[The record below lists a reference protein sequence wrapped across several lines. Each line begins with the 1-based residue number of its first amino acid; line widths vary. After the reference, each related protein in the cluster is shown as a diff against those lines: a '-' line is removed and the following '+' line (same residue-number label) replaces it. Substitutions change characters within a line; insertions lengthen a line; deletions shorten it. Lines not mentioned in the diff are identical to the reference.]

1 MIRPSMRRA
10 IWGTALVAVLSCT
23 DVGLIN
29 QGADGPSSP
38 DRAEFTGTVCVPLAA
53 GESFPVKVLY
63 AVEGGAGVDPQL
75 KSAIGDGLTQLASQF
90 PSPAVTFSLV
100 AYHSIARGLQGS
112 FVPAA
117 DLASPISQYSSY
129 QEAGPIS
136 VRSALQ
142 LAGSLVAGDMQTGC
156 KGLVARAR
164 YIVVLVM
171 NAKDNAC
178 ANPNFNPGINA
189 QCNAFL
195 PDEGRCST
203 CELTRLTEEIKNLA
217 IKHRA
222 GEVVVQPVY
231 VRMTSDPVARFQAAE
246 IARAG
251 GSDLIE
257 TDPSN
262 LVNTLQSRISYASLQ
277 QSLTLKRLIAFNR
290 NSIARDGQLLLDSDG
305 DAVPDDDETARGTD
319 PAKADTDSDGLMDG
333 VEVKMGMNPLV
344 FDMVNGCNASL
355 DTDTD
360 RLNDC
365 EERVLGTDPCISD
378 SDGDGVPE
386 LVELHVGTNP
396 LLPED
401 LNDNDRD
408 GTSNVQ
414 EIVQHT
420 DPNSADIE
428 FQADRSYGYAIKEVD
443 PTPDGRQC
451 YSLRVYNVGLV
462 TPLEL
467 PNPPFSNI
475 KRGINNVYIYFQ
487 VGRQNDPRGT
497 GIGSL
502 YVAPVQFIAP
512 NRRNPAGVISFTNEE
527 FVLGS

>member
-1 MIRPSMRRA
+1 MRRTLFGGA
-10 IWGTALVAVLSCT
+10 FLAVLSCT

-29 QGADGPSSP
+29 QGTDGPSAP
-38 DRAEFTGTVCVPLAA
+38 DRAELTGTVCVPLAA

-75 KSAIGDGLTQLASQF
+75 TSAITDGLTQLAAQF
-90 PSPAVTFSLV
+90 PSPAISFSLV
-100 AYHSIARGLQGS
+100 AYHSIARGLQGAY
-112 FVPAA
+112 VPAA
-117 DLASPISQYSSY
+117 ALASPIAQYTSY

-136 VRSALQ
+136 IRSALQ
-142 LAGSLVAGDMQTGC
+142 LANSLVAGDMQTGC
-156 KGLVARAR
+156 RGLVARAR
-164 YIVVLVM
+164 YVVVLVM
-171 NAKDNAC
+171 NSKDSAC

-195 PDEGRCST
+195 PDEARCST
-203 CELTRLTEEIKNLA
+203 CELTRLTEDLKNLA

-257 TDPSN
+257 TDPGN
-262 LVNTLQSRISYASLQ
+262 LVNTLQARISYASLQ

-290 NSIARDGQLLLDSDG
+290 SAIARDGELLVDSDG
-305 DAVPDDDETARGTD
+305 DAIPDVDESARGTD
-319 PAKADTDSDGLMDG
+319 PVKVDSDDDGLMDG
-333 VEVKMGMNPLV
+333 VEVKMGMNPGM
-344 FDMVNGCNASL
+344 FDRVNGCNASL
-355 DTDTD
+355 DTDSD

-378 SDGDGVPE
+378 SDGDGIPE
-386 LVELHVGTNP
+386 LVELHSGTNP

-401 LNDNDRD
+401 LDDNDRD

-428 FQADRSYGYAIKEVD
+428 FQAEHSYGYSIKEVE

-451 YSLRVYNVGLV
+451 YALRIYNVGLV
-462 TPLEL
+462 TPQER
-467 PNPPFSNI
+467 PNPPFPSI
-475 KRGINNVYIYFQ
+475 KRGVNDVYIYFQ
-487 VGRQNDPRGT
+487 VGRANDPRGT

-502 YVAPVQFIAP
+502 YVAPLQFIPP
-512 NRRNPAGVISFTNEE
+512 NRRNPRGVVSFTNEE

>member
-10 IWGTALVAVLSCT
+10 LWAGAVLAGLSCT

-29 QGADGPSSP
+29 QGADGPSGP

-75 KSAIGDGLTQLASQF
+75 KSAISDGLTQLAAQF
-90 PSPAVTFSLV
+90 PSPAVSFSLV
-100 AYHSIARGLQGS
+100 AYHSIARGLQGA
-112 FVPAA
+112 FVPAGA
-117 DLASPISQYSSY
+117 LASPIAQYSSY

-136 VRSALQ
+136 IRSALQ
-142 LAGSLVAGDMQTGC
+142 LANSLVAGDMQTGC
-156 KGLVARAR
+156 RGLVARAR
-164 YIVVLVM
+164 YVVVVVM

-195 PDEGRCST
+195 PDEARCST

-217 IKHRA
+217 IKHQA

-231 VRMTSDPVARFQAAE
+231 VRMVSDPVARFQAAE

-257 TDPSN
+257 TDPNN
-262 LVNTLQSRISYASLQ
+262 LVNTLQGRISYASLQ

-290 NSIARDGQLLLDSDG
+290 NAIARDGELLVDSDG
-305 DAVPDDDETARGTD
+305 DGVADLDETARGTD
-319 PAKADTDSDGLMDG
+319 PVKADTDLDGLMDG
-333 VEVKMGMNPLV
+333 IEVKMGMNPLV
-344 FDMVNGCNASL
+344 FDVVNGCNASL

-378 SDGDGVPE
+378 SDGDGIPE
-386 LVELHVGTNP
+386 LVELHMGTNP

-408 GTSNVQ
+408 GTSNVA
-414 EIVQHT
+414 EILQHS

-428 FQADRSYGYAIKEVD
+428 FQAEHSYGYSIKEVE

-451 YSLRVYNVGLV
+451 YALRVYNVGLV
-462 TPLEL
+462 TPEEL
-467 PNPPFSNI
+467 PNPPFANI
-475 KRGINNVYIYFQ
+475 KRGVNNVYIYFQ
-487 VGRQNDPRGT
+487 VGRNNDPRGT

-502 YVAPVQFIAP
+502 YVEPLQFIPP
-512 NRRNPAGVISFTNEE
+512 NRRNPRGVISFVDAQ